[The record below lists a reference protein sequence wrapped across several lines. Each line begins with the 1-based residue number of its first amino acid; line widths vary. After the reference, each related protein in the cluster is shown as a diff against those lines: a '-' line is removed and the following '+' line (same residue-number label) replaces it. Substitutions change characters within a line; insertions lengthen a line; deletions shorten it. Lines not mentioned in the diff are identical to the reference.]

1 MTGAIDPFFAA
12 LIVRMAS
19 AMALVVAAS
28 LFVERSGP
36 FLGAM
41 VATLPLSA
49 GPSYVFI
56 AMDHDAAFVAQSAL
70 STLNTNVGTGAFA
83 AVYALLAA
91 RVGLAGA
98 LAGAYAA
105 WGSIVLLLV
114 GGGAGP
120 ATAVAANVLVY
131 WVGIRATRLERG
143 APRPARRPRRW
154 WEIPIRAVGVMVL
167 VAVVVV
173 VGHRLGPEAAGVA
186 AAFPIIMTSLI
197 LILHTSVGGAAS
209 AATLAHA
216 LPGMVGFGFA
226 ALALHL
232 TAQPLGSAIA
242 LCIAL
247 GVCLAWNGML
257 VSAVRRRVRTTDQA
271 GAV

>member
-1 MTGAIDPFFAA
+1 MSAVLADPFFTA
-12 LIVRMAS
+12 LVVRMAS

-56 AMDHDAAFVAQSAL
+56 AMDHDAVFVARSAL
-70 STLNTNVGTGAFA
+70 STVHTNAATGVFA
-83 AVYALLAA
+83 TVYALLAA
-91 RVGLAGA
+91 RAGLAGA

-105 WGSIVLLLV
+105 WGAVVMLLV
-114 GGGAGP
+114 GGGADLVTGL
-120 ATAVAANVLVY
+120 VANVLVY
-131 WVGIRATRLERG
+131 VVGIRATRSERG
-143 APRPARRPRRW
+143 ASRPVRGPRRW
-154 WEIPIRAVGVMVL
+154 WEVPIRAVGVMLL

-173 VGHRLGPEAAGVA
+173 VGHRLGPAAAGVA

-209 AATLAHA
+209 AATLAHT
-216 LPGMVGFGFA
+216 LPGMIGFGIA
-226 ALALHL
+226 ALGLHFTAEPVGRWPALL
-232 TAQPLGSAIA
+232 L
-242 LCIAL
+242 AL
-247 GVCLAWNGML
+247 GICLVWNGML
-257 VSAVRRRVRTTDQA
+257 VTAMRRRTRSAAQA
-271 GAV
+271 